1 MYLYSRSEFDA
12 LGLNGT
18 SVFQHGA
25 QLIIRPCHN
34 EPDIMVWI
42 YSHVRYIKP
51 CLLFFKILIFY
62 IT

>member
-34 EPDIMVWI
+34 EPDIMV
-42 YSHVRYIKP
+42 
-51 CLLFFKILIFY
+51 
-62 IT
+62 